1 MSLLKLH
8 HTQILL
14 VNILLTVF
22 FSYKEKK
29 REKSKRVDELW
40 YLLICWSIF
49 FFFLLTFG
57 TMDLMGD
64 LHSNTSN
71 SLRNEG
77 WDSRRYGA
85 KSHR

>member
-1 MSLLKLH
+1 MAFSDVGADEERAAV
-8 HTQILL
+8 TSMDECPILFC
-14 VNILLTVF
+14 TTC
-22 FSYKEKK
+22 
-29 REKSKRVDELW
+29 RGDD
-40 YLLICWSIF
+40 
-49 FFFLLTFG
+49 
-57 TMDLMGD
+57 MDLMGD